1 MSNNDLFFLDHFLKQ
16 QAPKRE
22 NFNLW
27 IVVHELE
34 QGQPKPEPIF
44 QGYAQK
50 FLYDN
55 ADDHDLRTA
64 IKPLL
69 MEATRTVVF
78 STYLGSQYQ
87 ITRH

>member
-1 MSNNDLFFLDHFLKQ
+1 MNNNDIFFLDQYLKQ
-16 QAPKRE
+16 QTPNRE

-27 IVVHELE
+27 IVVQELE

-44 QGYAQK
+44 EGYAQK

-55 ADDHDLRTA
+55 SDDLDLRTA

-69 MEATRTVVF
+69 MGSTRSVVF
-78 STYLGSQYQ
+78 STYLGSQYR